1 MWALRILNGPQ
12 AGELYTLKQGKNRLG
27 RSPQCDF
34 SLQVPGISKEH
45 FEIMLFGEKMV
56 LTDLQSSNGTLV
68 NGVRVQNAILHN
80 GDKIMIDKILFDVVM
95 APRSHTSAGISVMQS
110 QPLSPFPSAFPP
122 ANPSI
127 HAGVDFS
134 MPSAIPSSESSSSV
148 VAKSFQEKVEDYIQ
162 RAVMP
167 GFQKLM
173 EVFEFKIIIFSFAA
187 VFILMVTVLSL
198 FPMNQ
203 ITSESIKNESRRRAQ
218 TVARALANSNE
229 KAIRS
234 GDLTSY
240 SSDLVLKDDG
250 ISDVMILSKDGS
262 IMAPPEMLGMSPH
275 GDLVAFATQIKGQLR
290 EVSAEIGNGR
300 IAASCPILVYD
311 SDIQQNVAKAYA
323 IVVYDTGTMKY
334 DDGRA
339 LSLFIQ
345 MLCISLALGIF
356 IFYLMYK
363 MIELPFIKVSQEL
376 DLALRE
382 GRDQIQI
389 PFQFPILQNVLVG
402 LNSLLARVQNSGSG
416 SMNSSTGSRLR
427 DSDWVNLV
435 HLMGYPTLLVSKDQI
450 IVAANHAFE
459 SLSGYSSSQLLGQAI
474 QVIGDQ
480 AMQKNIGELITLAQ
494 SNTLSM
500 HSDKLEISGHMFLLQ
515 CQAMTADSEA
525 HYFMVTVSPY
535 EAEAGGAA

>member
-1 MWALRILNGPQ
+1 MWALRMLNGPQ
-12 AGELYTLKQGKNRLG
+12 AGELYILKQGKNRLG

-34 SLQVPGISKEH
+34 RMQVPGVSKEH

-68 NGVRVQNAILHN
+68 NGVRVQNAILHT
-80 GDKIMIDKILFDVVM
+80 GDKIMIDKILCDIVM
-95 APRSHTSAGISVMQS
+95 APRANTATGVSVA
-110 QPLSPFPSAFPP
+110 QPVQYRPQAVASFPTMNES
-122 ANPSI
+122 
-127 HAGVDFS
+127 
-134 MPSAIPSSESSSSV
+134 IPSGPVPEPV
-148 VAKSFQEKVEDYIQ
+148 VGAAPVSFQDKLEDYIQ

-167 GFQKLM
+167 GFQRLM
-173 EVFEFKIIIFSFAA
+173 EVFEFKVIIFSFAA
-187 VFILMVTVLSL
+187 VFIVMVTVLSL

-240 SSDLVLKDDG
+240 SADLVLKDDG
-250 ISDVMILSKDGS
+250 ISDVLILSKDGS

-275 GDLVAFATQIKGQLR
+275 GDLVSFATQIKGQLR
-290 EVSAEIGNGR
+290 EVSAEIGSGK

-311 SDIQQNVAKAYA
+311 PDIQQNVAKAYA
-323 IVVYDTGTMKY
+323 IVVYDTGSMKY

-345 MLCISLALGIF
+345 MLCISLVLGVF
-356 IFYLMYK
+356 LFYLMYK

-389 PFQFPILQNVLVG
+389 PYQFPTLQNVLVG
-402 LNSLLARVQNSGSG
+402 LNSLLARVQNAGAG
-416 SMNSSTGSRLR
+416 SMGSAAGARLR

-435 HLMGYPTLLVSKDQI
+435 HLMGYPTLLISKEQL
-450 IVAANHAFE
+450 IVAVNHAFE
-459 SLSGYSSSQLLGQAI
+459 SLSGYNSSQLLGQSI

-480 AMQKNIGELITLAQ
+480 AMQKNIGELITLSQA
-494 SNTLSM
+494 NTMSM

-525 HYFMVTVSPY
+525 HYFMITVSPY